1 MSGIELF
8 GSNPFSSNPFGI
20 GHYASFI
27 AAVLVFQLVPGPGT
41 IAILG
46 ATARGGHATGMAA
59 VAGTLVSD
67 FLYMLAAIA
76 GLSALLLAYPQV
88 FAALQWMGIVYLAW
102 LGLQLLR
109 QPLTPLGEA
118 AQAPTGPARA
128 FRQAFLVGLT
138 NPKAILFFVAFFP
151 LFLPAQASPLT
162 LIALMVHVT
171 VLSLLYQALLVVAGA
186 AAARRLAHV
195 RSARWLAT
203 RLAGVAL
210 IAFGVRLALADR

>member
-1 MSGIELF
+1 MLGIDL
-8 GSNPFSSNPFGI
+8 SASPFGI
-20 GHYASFI
+20 SHYASFI

-46 ATARGGHATGMAA
+46 ATASGGQATGMGA

-88 FAALQWMGIVYLAW
+88 FAALQWLGIVYLAW
-102 LGLQLLR
+102 LGIQLLR
-109 QPLTPLGEA
+109 QPLAPLEQATPVPA
-118 AQAPTGPARA
+118 TAARA

-151 LFLPAQASPLT
+151 LFLPPQAAPLT
-162 LIALMVHVT
+162 LVALMVHVT
-171 VLSLLYQALLVVAGA
+171 VLSLVYQGLLVVVGA

-195 RSARWLAT
+195 RAARWLAT